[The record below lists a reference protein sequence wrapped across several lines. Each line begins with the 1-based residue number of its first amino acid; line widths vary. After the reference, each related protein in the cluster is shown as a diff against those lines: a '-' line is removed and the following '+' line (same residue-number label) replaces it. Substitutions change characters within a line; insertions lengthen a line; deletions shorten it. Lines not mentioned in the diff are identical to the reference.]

1 MLLVGFLVFE
11 RVGFCLWCCRFECVN
26 MSSILKNNG
35 FDSSYFFEVIV
46 DKDIMLYGVVLFGN
60 KNVDYLVILN
70 FLNNEDVIFMVDK
83 IGLFI
88 FFYVKLEKDYFFY
101 YGFDVLFD
109 YSVLMKKD
117 VKYCIK
123 VVIVGFNFCVEG

>member
-1 MLLVGFLVFE
+1 
-11 RVGFCLWCCRFECVN
+11 
-26 MSSILKNNG
+26 MSSVLENNG
-35 FDSSYFFEVIV
+35 FDSFYFFEVIV

-83 IGLFI
+83 IGVFL

-109 YSVLMKKD
+109 FSVLMKKD
-117 VKYCIK
+117 VKYCIE
-123 VVIVGFNFCVEG
+123 VVIVGFNFRVEGQVFRNVECVGVIFNF

>member
-1 MLLVGFLVFE
+1 
-11 RVGFCLWCCRFECVN
+11 

-35 FDSSYFFEVIV
+35 FDSLYFFEVIV

-83 IGLFI
+83 IGVFI

-117 VKYCIK
+117 VKYCIE
-123 VVIVGFNFCVEG
+123 VVIVGFNFRVEG